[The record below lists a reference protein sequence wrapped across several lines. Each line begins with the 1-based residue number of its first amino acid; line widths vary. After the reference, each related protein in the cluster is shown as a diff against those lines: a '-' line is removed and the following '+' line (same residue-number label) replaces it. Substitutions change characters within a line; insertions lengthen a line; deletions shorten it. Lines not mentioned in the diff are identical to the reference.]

1 MHVEEL
7 TGLTW
12 NSGYFTVSASNT
24 IKIVNTGT
32 GASAG
37 SNYTVISGINN
48 TQFQCPVYYATVVP
62 FRLDGFDT
70 YIDLPC
76 AVWTD
81 SNGIIKD
88 IVYHTSD
95 NLSPKALVINP
106 SSYIGN
112 GLRLYINSSTD
123 NITETH
129 IYKEKDVTA
138 DNLVFDRSEA
148 DVTACKE
155 YAYNIMANGFPTET
169 AYYTKANADKMVEY
183 LSGHPGAYNYTDMNR
198 VGKMC
203 VKLHGQLYDYIYDL
217 ENYAYNHGISPED
230 MTTAMKM
237 PYTSEDVEAVYDGL
251 NPPKRNW
258 KVEDIPTQTQIATY
272 LGIVEAIRT
281 LVEDRLPSTTPTTPT
296 SLDKMTIS
304 KANAIERILYDVW
317 YVAIDIYNDAKAA
330 IDAAAQ

>member
-12 NSGYFTVSASNT
+12 NRGYFTGNVGQT
-24 IKIVNTGT
+24 ISIVNTGT
-32 GASAG
+32 GASEY

-62 FRLDGFDT
+62 YRLDGFDT
-70 YIDLPC
+70 YIDVPC

-88 IVYHTSD
+88 VVYHTSD
-95 NLSPKALVINP
+95 NLIPKALVINP

-112 GLRLYINSSTD
+112 GLKLYINSNTD

-129 IYKEKDVTA
+129 VYKEKDVTA

-155 YAYNIMANGFPTET
+155 YAKNIMANGFPTDT

-198 VGKMC
+198 VGEMC
-203 VKLHGQLYDYIYDL
+203 RKEISQLASYISELYL
-217 ENYAYNHGISPED
+217 YASDKGIPTSAITDE
-230 MTTAMKM
+230 MKM
-237 PYTSEDVEAVYDGL
+237 PYTEDDISAIGT
-251 NPPKRNW
+251 PKRNW
-258 KVEDIPTQTQIATY
+258 TVSDIPTQTQIATY

-281 LVEDRLPSTTPTTPT
+281 LVEDRLPATTPTTPT

-330 IDAAAQ
+330 IDAASI

>member
-12 NSGYFTVSASNT
+12 RSGYFTVSASNT

-32 GASAG
+32 GASEY

-48 TQFQCPVYYATVVP
+48 TQFQCPVFYATVVP
-62 FRLDGFDT
+62 YRLDGFDT

-81 SNGIIKD
+81 SNGIVKD

-112 GLRLYINSSTD
+112 GLKLYINSSTD

-129 IYKEKDVTA
+129 VYKEKDVTA

-169 AYYTKANADKMVEY
+169 AYYTTANADKMVEY

-203 VKLHGQLYDYIYDL
+203 REEISQLSSYISELYL
-217 ENYAYNHGISPED
+217 YASDKGIPTSAITDE
-230 MTTAMKM
+230 MKM
-237 PYTSEDVEAVYDGL
+237 PYTEDDISAIGT
-251 NPPKRNW
+251 PKRNW
-258 KVEDIPTQTQIATY
+258 TVADIPTQAQITTY
-272 LGIVEAIRT
+272 LGIVEDIRA
-281 LVEDRLPSTTPTTPT
+281 LVADRLPATTPTTPT

-304 KANAIERILYDVW
+304 KANAIEKILYDVW

-330 IDAAAQ
+330 IDAASI

>member
-12 NSGYFTVSASNT
+12 NSGYFTGNVGQT
-24 IKIVNTGT
+24 ISIVNTGT
-32 GASAG
+32 GASEG

-48 TQFQCPVYYATVVP
+48 TQFQCPVFYATVVP

-70 YIDLPC
+70 YIDVPC

-81 SNGIIKD
+81 SNGIVKD
-88 IVYHTSD
+88 VVYHTSD
-95 NLSPKALVINP
+95 NLIPKALVINP

-112 GLRLYINSSTD
+112 NLRLYINSSID

-129 IYKEKDVTA
+129 VYKEKDVTA

-155 YAYNIMANGFPTET
+155 YAKNIMANGFPTDT
-169 AYYTKANADKMVEY
+169 AYYTTANADKMIEY

-203 VKLHGQLYDYIYDL
+203 REEISQLLSYISELYS
-217 ENYAYNHGISPED
+217 YASDKGIPTSAITDE
-230 MTTAMKM
+230 MKM
-237 PYTSEDVEAVYDGL
+237 PYTDDDISAIG
-251 NPPKRNW
+251 NPKRNW
-258 KVEDIPTQTQIATY
+258 TVADIPTQTQIATY
-272 LGIVEAIRT
+272 LGIVEAIRA
-281 LVEDRLPSTTPTTPT
+281 LVDGRLPATTPTTPT

-330 IDAAAQ
+330 IDAASI